1 MFQSQIRDFE
11 RIQNEIDA
19 KNNGTPISLTQ
30 IYVEYFECAKRHD
43 FSYMMS
49 DSHQTWE
56 RGNAE
61 EKHIESLIKTLI
73 DGGVKPTFLKE
84 KTLEVIPQRFNDVNS
99 EGNDLTHRVIRGWF
113 RQYEE
118 PSNN

>member
-11 RIQNEIDA
+11 RIQDEIDA
-19 KNNGTPISLTQ
+19 RNNENP
-30 IYVEYFECAKRHD
+30 IYVEFLQSAKKHD

-49 DSHQTWE
+49 DSHQVWE
-56 RGNAE
+56 RGNTE
-61 EKHIESLIKTLI
+61 EKRIESLLKQLI
-73 DGGVKPTFLKE
+73 DGGMKATYLKNIVLRE
-84 KTLEVIPQRFNDVNS
+84 IPQQFNDVNS